1 MNYETFVY
9 RVAMEFSGY
18 LPKGLEQYH
27 TLIKADKKG
36 NGRDAYLTIER
47 DKVEYIRS
55 IELYPYY
62 LNYLSGEKLGILL
75 AKMVEEL
82 IKPKEKETIEKQ
94 STLPKSRASILAAGG
109 LVLCMAIEAIC
120 NHKKRKRGLE
130 EEIRIEI

>member
-1 MNYETFVY
+1 MKPMNYETFVH

-27 TLIKADKKG
+27 TLIKADKKRD
-36 NGRDAYLTIER
+36 GRDAYLTIER

-62 LNYLSGEKLGILL
+62 LNYVSGEKFEILL

-82 IKPKEKETIEKQ
+82 IKPKEKENIEKQ
-94 STLPKSRASILAAGG
+94 STLPKPRLSILAVGG
-109 LVLCMAIEAIC
+109 VIVCMVIVAIC
-120 NHKKRKRGLE
+120 NHKKRKRGQ
-130 EEIRIEI
+130 